1 MDTVRRHVRSAGL
14 TCMKDI
20 HGGRIG
26 GMVAARCTWG
36 KPGLIVVLFKIR
48 WRTVSTFKDAV
59 RGKG

>member
-1 MDTVRRHVRSAGL
+1 
-14 TCMKDI
+14 MKDI